1 MHAFGR
7 TIRIVAS
14 SAVALTVVA
23 ACNSLYD
30 RPSTSSSSGSGGV
43 AATIESGLIDESGFF
58 PAGSHDVLDAD
69 LVQAGALDPDVGAA
83 TESFFRA
90 IQVDPLSEDTAGP
103 KFVVA
108 GDIDRDGMLDLVTGW
123 NQSQPIQIH
132 LQRREINEDGEE
144 VIRFLA
150 ATIAG
155 TTPVAVLAGIELADM
170 DRDGWL
176 DIVALVKHTGYGTF
190 CVDLTG
196 VDEPLALNA
205 DEGEIIIYFSP
216 GDGSQITDGDTWLQV
231 ELGRSRETGRRDVSQ
246 EEAQLRPENNGYTA
260 LAVGDVDGINGPD
273 IVVAF
278 KPAECAAE
286 GEKPPLNRIELFAN
300 PGDDFARNP
309 GDAPLT
315 VVANAGLDLN
325 VGIPADPNGLPP
337 LVVLDGTLSFA
348 SDGNGL
354 WYEWEQIFGDPVNL
368 DLDTTPTPD
377 FDGPTVDSVLQ
388 FRLTVRSLVNPSV
401 SDFDI
406 VTVFMGVADNLPP
419 FVMAG
424 EHQVVI
430 PLRNAPPEADP
441 TTAEVVTLTGEG
453 SVDTGLALGET
464 GGLTFAWTQTFGPT
478 VVLSDPT
485 VSMPTFDA
493 PSTPETL
500 RFRLV
505 ATDEGGLQETDFV
518 EVLVRQWTPVWV
530 TYNVPVVK
538 DCVLLD
544 VEDDGDLDIVYT
556 FPDSV
561 SANVSWSR
569 NPREP
574 SDADDGLPGRDLIL
588 DGFFA
593 WEERPIGQVHT
604 QADTLAVGDVDGDGF
619 EDILV
624 RSTNGSVVQWFR
636 RPTEDVVQPIFPPSD
651 PVPDRFNFPWQVYTM
666 FEFNSAEPVATA
678 IGDLTG
684 NGRVEAV
691 IGTGSGVSW
700 YAPPVVTQSD
710 GEKVIQPFD
719 PWTANV
725 IVRDDS
731 GSTGDGDALAIVND
745 VLIVDL
751 DGDGQ
756 VDFVAT
762 LDRQAQSG
770 LSDDALIWYRNVIS
784 EEGE

>member
-7 TIRIVAS
+7 TIRIVAL
-14 SAVALTVVA
+14 SAAVLTIIA

-30 RPSTSSSSGSGGV
+30 RPSTSSSGSDGGV
-43 AATIESGLIDESGFF
+43 AATIQTGLIDESGFF
-58 PAGSHDVLDAD
+58 PPGSHDVLDAD
-69 LVQAGALDPDVGAA
+69 LVRAGALDPDVGVA

-90 IQVDPLSEDTAGP
+90 IQVDPASEDTAGP

-108 GDIDRDGMLDLVTGW
+108 GDIDRDGLLDLATGW
-123 NQSQPIQIH
+123 NQSQPVQIH
-132 LQRREINEDGEE
+132 LQRREINEDGDE

-150 ATIAG
+150 ATIGG

-176 DIVALVKHTGYGTF
+176 DIVALVKHTGFGTF

-196 VDEPLALNA
+196 ADEPVALDA
-205 DEGEIIIYFSP
+205 DEGELIIYFNP
-216 GDGSQITDGDTWLQV
+216 GDASQITNGDTWLQV
-231 ELGRSRETGRRDVSQ
+231 ELGRSLENGRRDVP
-246 EEAQLRPENNGYTA
+246 EESAQLRPESNGYTA

-278 KPAECAAE
+278 NPAECAAE
-286 GEKPPLNRIELFAN
+286 GEQPPLNRIELFAN

-309 GDAPLT
+309 GDPPLT
-315 VVANAGLDLN
+315 VVADAGVDLN
-325 VGIPADPNGLPP
+325 VGIPADPSGTPP
-337 LVVLDGTLSFA
+337 LVVLDGTSSFA

-354 WYEWEQIFGDPVNL
+354 WYEWEQIFGEAINL
-368 DLDTTPTPD
+368 DFATTATPE
-377 FDGPTVDSVLQ
+377 FFGPTVDAVLQ
-388 FRLTVRSLVNPSV
+388 FRLTVRSFTNPTV

-406 VTVFMGVADNLPP
+406 VTLFFGLADNLPP
-419 FVMAG
+419 FVIAG
-424 EHQVVI
+424 VDQVVI

-441 TTAEVVTLTGEG
+441 ATAEVVTLTGEG
-453 SVDTGLALGET
+453 SVDSGLALGET
-464 GGLTFAWTQTFGPT
+464 GALTLEWTQTFGPT

-485 VSMPTFDA
+485 ISMPTFDA

-530 TYNVPVVK
+530 TFNVPVVK

-556 FPDSV
+556 YPDSV
-561 SANVSWSR
+561 SGNVSWSR

-574 SDADDGLPGRDLIL
+574 TDADDGLPGRDLIL
-588 DGFFA
+588 DGFLA
-593 WEERPIGQVHT
+593 WQERPIGQVDT
-604 QADTLAVGDVDGDGF
+604 GADTLSVGDVDGDGF

-624 RSTNGSVVQWFR
+624 RSSLGSVVQWFR
-636 RPTEDVVQPIFPPSD
+636 RPTEDVVQPIFPPPD
-651 PVPDRFNFPWQVYTM
+651 PLPDRFNFPWQVFTM
-666 FEFNSAEPVATA
+666 FEFNAAEPVATA

-684 NGRVEAV
+684 DGQVEAV

-710 GEKVIQPFD
+710 GEKVVQPFD

-731 GSTGDGDALAIVND
+731 GSDGDSNALAIVNE

-756 VDFVAT
+756 ADFIAT
-762 LDRQAQSG
+762 LDRQTQSG
-770 LSDDALIWYRNVIS
+770 LSDDALIWYRNVIG